1 MMTQITRAE
10 EAFYITILGLQPCD
24 KVDMLGVRTTACK
37 ESSV

>member
-10 EAFYITILGLQPCD
+10 EAFYITILGLQPRD